1 MLQQVCRTIV
11 YSKISLPTIEAA
23 NVEVRAVC
31 ESQDTPAKS
40 LYHMRFVMLEQLPK
54 KGGADFNYNA
64 RVHIDI
70 KIFTLRSY
78 IDNKAVVCE

>member
-1 MLQQVCRTIV
+1 MIQEVCWTII
-11 YSKISLPTIEAA
+11 YSKISLPTIEAS
-23 NVEVRAVC
+23 NVEVRAVH
-31 ESQDTPAKS
+31 ESQDTLSRSP
-40 LYHMRFVMLEQLPK
+40 YHVPFAMLEQLPK

-70 KIFTLRSY
+70 KIFVLRSY